1 MSGEK
6 SKQTDLNGDQAPSSN
21 SAVKWVLLIYFC
33 SGMCSLIDEVVW
45 VRLLKLKLGNT
56 VYASSIVV
64 SVFMGGLALGALIM
78 GRYADRVKNRLRL
91 YALLEICATISAL
104 SFPFALRTV
113 DNFYKWVFL
122 ALNPSPAIL
131 CLFQALI
138 SAAILM
144 IPAMMMG
151 STLPLLGRYIT
162 DMRNRA
168 GWLVG
173 GLYSL
178 NMLGAA
184 LGCFSAGFVLIRM
197 VGVMGT
203 LYIAA
208 AVNLLVAYGGWRLS
222 RYYKIADI
230 SEAKAVVSKRHDI
243 AEEELEG
250 KKKYILF
257 SAFFASGLISI
268 GYELIWMRSTVYL
281 LGGYTYVFSAVLTI
295 YLIGNVVGTG
305 IGSYLSK
312 RLKNPAVGLG
322 VILTCLGVSGI
333 FYLPWVGLW
342 LSNPAGQ
349 VFPLFNGFMRDIGFH
364 NWIANLS
371 LCHSFI
377 LFILPSILMGI
388 GFPLAIQSFSK
399 YRYGVGKTTGTVYGI
414 NTIGAVLGGVVT
426 GFFLIPWLGVQLSIT
441 LLGSAGI
448 MFGALMVLTFS
459 YKATFNKRLAVL
471 GLGLALGFTIILTI
485 VPMNLF
491 EKNIVPI
498 PMPAGEILEVKE
510 GINGTFSV
518 HRNTK
523 GDLELRSENLGIAG
537 DGDFRIAQKMLGHMG
552 TLLNKNAR
560 DILSIGFGAG
570 ETTACLAIN
579 NLNRLDCVEIAPEVV
594 QLALKF
600 FEHINLGDELDR
612 KVNMIY
618 MDGKNYLYLTEQKY
632 DIIINGANIPTHS
645 GSAPLFTKEHF
656 QNALEHLNPGGLFIT
671 KLHLMSTSKPSFD
684 SIIGTFMEVFPHATI
699 WFPTTKVYKFF
710 YLVGSRDKQ
719 WFSPQFIEAQLEK
732 KEIKKSISYL
742 NIYNYSDVLS
752 CYVGDKNDIKH
763 YLREYAVNA
772 DHTPYVEFTPI
783 AKNGLSASEFF
794 KFIDV
799 VHTGSVLDHIDWSG
813 MPQDEQNR
821 WQKKYSLLHE
831 IWHFQ
836 LKILYEDDVLL
847 SLQRLHDYRQLLPK
861 NKALLDLEDYYLSF
875 AKSISFSDANRTIM
889 GIDEMLRQRP
899 EFGAGWLIKS
909 WALQAKKDMGG
920 SLIAGKKAVL
930 YSPFTVSA
938 YENLGFIYLTMG
950 QFHEAISMYRRA
962 IDIKP
967 EKAELYQDLGKILLM
982 CGQLDNAVS
991 QFSQALKIRP
1001 TFVEAHIGLARAL
1014 SSQGKN
1020 EEAITHLREVLKTNP
1035 GNLEASNNLAWIFA
1049 THPDPQFRNSAEAIR
1064 LAEMVCATTE
1074 YKLPL
1079 PLHTLAAAYAESGL
1093 FDKAQLTARKAAK
1106 LAESA
1111 GQKKLLV
1118 DIEKGIQLYKLK
1130 RSFCNITNPKAEIES
1145 MNLSESKTGERNELI
1160 GHSSGKEGEFKMRI
1174 SIISVKDRPVAQE
1187 ILRKLKAGG
1196 DFKELVRQYSIGPGT
1211 EDGGDIGYVAPGDM
1225 MEDLRAV
1232 AMNLKIGQ
1240 YSETLETSNGYF
1252 IIMKTDEKSSTETL
1266 SIETQRIPGT
1276 K

>member
-1 MSGEK
+1 MRGKK
-6 SKQTDLNGDQAPSSN
+6 SKKIDLNGDQALSSN
-21 SAVKWVLLIYFC
+21 SAVKWVLLIYFF

-45 VRLLKLKLGNT
+45 VRLLKLTLGNT

-78 GRYADRVKNRLRL
+78 GRYADRVINRLRL

-104 SFPFALRTV
+104 SVPLALRIA
-113 DNFYKWVFL
+113 DKFYSWVFL

-138 SAAILM
+138 STVILI

-162 DMRNRA
+162 DMRNRV

-178 NMLGAA
+178 NMLGAT
-184 LGCFSAGFVLIRM
+184 LGCFLAGFVLIRM

-222 RYYKIADI
+222 RYYNIADI
-230 SEAKAVVSKRHDI
+230 SEEKVVVSKRHDI
-243 AEEELEG
+243 AGEELKGG
-250 KKKYILF
+250 KKYVLF

-268 GYELIWMRSTVYL
+268 GYELIWMRSIVYL

-312 RLKNPAVGLG
+312 RLKKPAVGFG

-342 LSNPAGQ
+342 LSEPAGQ
-349 VFPLFNGFMRDIGFH
+349 IFPLLNGFMKDIGFH
-364 NWIANLS
+364 NRITNLS

-377 LFILPSILMGI
+377 FFLLPSILMGI
-388 GFPLAIQSFSK
+388 GFPLAIQSWSK
-399 YRYGVGKTTGTVYGI
+399 YRYGVGQTTGTVYGI
-414 NTIGAVLGGVVT
+414 NTIGAVLGGVIT
-426 GFFLIPWLGVQLSIT
+426 GFLLIPWIGVQLSIT
-441 LLGSAGI
+441 LLGLVGI
-448 MFGALMVLTFS
+448 LLGTLMVLIFLH
-459 YKATFNKRLAVL
+459 KAILIQRLAVL
-471 GLGLALGFTIILTI
+471 GLALGLTI
-485 VPMNLF
+485 MATMIPINLF
-491 EKNIVPI
+491 EKKVVAIS
-498 PMPAGEILEVKE
+498 MPAGEILEVKE

-518 HRNTK
+518 WRDTE
-523 GDLELRSENLGIAG
+523 GYLELKSEATGIAG
-537 DGDFRIAQKMLGHMG
+537 DGDFRIAQKMLGHMPV
-552 TLLNKNAR
+552 LLNKNAK
-560 DILSIGFGAG
+560 DILSIGFGGG
-570 ETTACLAIN
+570 ETIACLAIN
-579 NLNRLDCVEIAPEVV
+579 RLNRLDCVEIAPEVV

-600 FEHINLGDELDR
+600 FKHINLGDELDR

-618 MDGKNYLYLTEQKY
+618 MDGKNYLYLTEKRY

-671 KLHLMSTSKPSFD
+671 KLHLMSTSKPTFD
-684 SIIGTFMEVFPHATI
+684 SILGTFMEVFPHATI

-742 NIYNYSDVLS
+742 NINNYSDVLS
-752 CYVGDKNDIKH
+752 CYVGDKNDIKN
-763 YLREYAVNA
+763 YLREYALNT
-772 DHTPYVEFTPI
+772 DYTPYVEFAPI

-794 KFIDV
+794 KFIDS
-799 VHTGSVLDHIDWSG
+799 VHKGSVVDHIDWSG
-813 MPQDEQNR
+813 MPQDEQDR
-821 WQKKYSLLHE
+821 WQKKYSLFHK
-831 IWHFQ
+831 IWHFL

-847 SLQRLHDYRQLLPK
+847 SLQRLYDYIELLPK
-861 NKALLDLEDYYLSF
+861 NKALLDLEDDYLSF
-875 AKSISFSDANRTIM
+875 VKSIAFSDTNRVIM
-889 GIDEMLRQRP
+889 VIDEMLRLRP

-920 SLIAGKKAVL
+920 SLIAGKKAVQ
-930 YSPFTVSA
+930 YSPSTVSA
-938 YENLGFIYLTMG
+938 YENLGFISSKMG
-950 QFHEAISMYRRA
+950 QFHKAISMYRKA

-967 EKAELYQDLGKILLM
+967 EKAGLYQDLGTIFLM
-982 CGQLDNAVS
+982 RGQLDNAVF

-1001 TFVEAHIGLARAL
+1001 NFVEAHLGLARAL
-1014 SSQGKN
+1014 GAKGRN
-1020 EEAITHLREVLKTNP
+1020 EEAITHFQDVLKINP
-1035 GNLEASNNLAWIFA
+1035 RNLGAASGLAWLFA
-1049 THPDPQFRNSAEAIR
+1049 THPDSKFRNGAEAIR
-1064 LAEMVCATTE
+1064 LAEMVCEATE

-1079 PLHTLAAAYAESGL
+1079 PLHTLAAAYAESGQ
-1093 FDKAQLTARKAAK
+1093 FDKAQVTARKAAK
-1106 LAESA
+1106 LAKST
-1111 GQKKLLV
+1111 GQKRLLV
-1118 DIEKGIQLYKLK
+1118 DIEKRIQLYKLK
-1130 RSFCNITNPKAEIES
+1130 RSFYSITNQKAEIES
-1145 MNLSESKTGERNELI
+1145 IHLSKSKTGERNELI
-1160 GHSSGKEGEFKMRI
+1160 GPSSGKEGEFKMRI
-1174 SIISVKDRPVAQE
+1174 SIISVKERPVAQE

-1196 DFKELVRQYSIGPGT
+1196 NFKELVRQYSIGPGT
-1211 EDGGDIGYVAPGDM
+1211 EDGGDIGYFAPGDM

-1232 AMNLKIGQ
+1232 AINLQIGQ
-1240 YSETLETSNGYF
+1240 YSETVETSNGYL
-1252 IIMKTDEKSSTETL
+1252 IIMKTDEKSSTATL
-1266 SIETQRIPGT
+1266 PIETQEMPGT